1 MSRRSSE
8 MVVAAGF
15 LVAAAAALGFI
26 AAYVLALDTQVLG
39 VLLGVACAGIAVGLM
54 LWSAKLLPGGTYVEK
69 RAPMRPPEDEQD
81 SFVETLDRGGSQTP
95 GIVRR
100 TLLFAGLTLGAALVV
115 PIRSLLLPSSPHP
128 GKALETT
135 PWKRG
140 DRMVTRE
147 GVLVLATDVE
157 VGSILTVFP
166 EGFPT
171 ADDATAVLIRLDPRD
186 LRRPGATSAQ
196 GAAGGLVAFSKL
208 CTHAGCPVGLYEQT
222 THQLLCPCHQTI
234 FDVIRGAVPI
244 AGPAGRPLPQ
254 LPLRINAQ
262 GYVEADGGFDGQV
275 GPTYWRR
282 E

>member
-1 MSRRSSE
+1 MTRRGAE
-8 MVVAAGF
+8 WAAATSF
-15 LVAAAAALGFI
+15 LAAAAGAVGFI
-26 AAYVLALDTQVLG
+26 AAYVLDADTQVLG
-39 VLLGVACAGIAVGLM
+39 VLLGVACAGIAVGM
-54 LWSAKLLPGGTYVEK
+54 VVWSAKLLPGGTFVEK
-69 RAPMRPPEDEQD
+69 RPPMTPPKDEQTA
-81 SFVETLDRGGSQTP
+81 FVQTLDRGGAQTP
-95 GIVRR
+95 GLVRR
-100 TLLFAGLTLGAALVV
+100 TLLLAGLTLGAALVV

-140 DRMVTRE
+140 ERMVTKD
-147 GVLVLATDVE
+147 GTLVLAEDVE
-157 VGSILTVFP
+157 VGSFLTVFP
-166 EGFPT
+166 EGFPD
-171 ADDATAVLIRLDPRD
+171 ADDATAVLIRLDPND
-186 LRRPGATSAQ
+186 LRRPGATSAD

-222 THQLLCPCHQTI
+222 TQQLFCPCHQSI
-234 FDVIRGAVPI
+234 FDVIRSARVV

-254 LPLRINAQ
+254 LPLRIDDQ